1 MLGVIIISVLFIV
14 GYAALMLTYRK
25 GWLAKNEDVLA
36 DYTPNTMISVI
47 IPARNEEQ
55 NIQQC
60 IRSVLEQDYPTSLLE
75 VIVIDDH
82 SEDNTYEA
90 ALALKNTG
98 RVSVL
103 KLADHLDGSDST
115 VAFKKRA
122 LTLGIEKSKGELIV
136 TTDADC
142 IAGEQWI
149 ANIAAVYERQ
159 DPAMI
164 VAPVDF
170 SNKNNLVEIFQSLD
184 FMSMQG
190 ITVASL
196 ELGLGNMSNGANL
209 AFKKSAFNA
218 VGGYEGVDNLAS
230 GDDYLLMMKINNLF
244 PSKISFLKAKDAI
257 VYTPPQPDWKGF
269 FQQRIRWASKSGKYD
284 DKKMTFILSFVYLF
298 NLLFLVLAVLSF
310 FYGWYFFILVNMLL
324 IKIEVELIYLFPVAK
339 FYNKSRQLYIFPFL
353 QPLHIL
359 YIISAGL
366 LGFIGVYS
374 WKGRKVK

>member
-1 MLGVIIISVLFIV
+1 M

-60 IRSVLEQDYPTSLLE
+60 IRSVLEQDYPPSLLE
-75 VIVIDDH
+75 VIIIDDH

-90 ALALKNTG
+90 ALALNNTG

-103 KLADHLDGSDST
+103 KLADRLDGSDST

-142 IAGEQWI
+142 IAGEQWV
-149 ANIAAVYERQ
+149 ANIAALYERQ

-170 SNKNNLVEIFQSLD
+170 SNKNNLVETFQSLD

-218 VGGYEGVDNLAS
+218 VGGYKGVDNLAS
-230 GDDYLLMMKINNLF
+230 GDDYLLMMKINNAF
-244 PSKISFLKAKDAI
+244 PSKISSLKAKDAI

-284 DKKMTFILSFVYLF
+284 DKKMTLILSYVYLF

-310 FYGWYFFILVNMLL
+310 FNGWYFFILVNMLL

-366 LGFIGVYS
+366 LGLVGVYN